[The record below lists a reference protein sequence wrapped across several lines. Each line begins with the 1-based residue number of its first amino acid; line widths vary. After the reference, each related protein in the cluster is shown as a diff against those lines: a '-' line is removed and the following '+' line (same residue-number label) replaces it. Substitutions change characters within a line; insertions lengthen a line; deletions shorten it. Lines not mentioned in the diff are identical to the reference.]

1 VPLKKGKSKE
11 VISSNI
17 AELEGTG
24 RKPSQ
29 AIAIA
34 LSEARTRKS
43 KSKAK
48 PKRVK

>member
-1 VPLKKGKSKE
+1 MPLKKGKSKE
-11 VISSNI
+11 VISANI
-17 AELEGTG
+17 AELESTG

-43 KSKAK
+43 KYKAK
-48 PKRVK
+48 PKKGK